1 MENIQLMVEWLHELT
16 KIFVDISSGASGGFI
31 NNKYRLFL
39 TTDPT
44 DIMLI
49 GIMECSVLIIIEAP
63 AGIKPNMQK
72 AWKNFDSKKFED
84 KDGRERN
91 IL

>member
-1 MENIQLMVEWLHELT
+1 MVEWLHELT
-16 KIFVDISSGASGGFI
+16 KIFVNISSCVSGGFI
-31 NNKYRLFL
+31 KNKYRLFL

-44 DIMLI
+44 EIMLI